1 MAGEKRGSKVATSQ
15 NATAEYI
22 LADDV
27 IARGI
32 INGTTLRIVEVL
44 INELGESVS
53 TDNTLRTVVR
63 KESQDGESRYNQYI
77 LAYKNES
84 TPVIISVGAIA
95 RQLDNC
101 EAITPNEITARLAEG
116 AINALSGK
124 PLKVRKT
131 SGMYTYKESAPAV
144 RSYSLSFELVEGA
157 EVKPLQITDSE
168 KVGEFIER
176 IQSAREFA
184 ERNR

>member
-1 MAGEKRGSKVATSQ
+1 MAGGKRGSKVATSQ
-15 NATAEYI
+15 NATAEWI

-32 INGTTLRIVEVL
+32 LNGTTLRIVEVA
-44 INELGESVS
+44 IDELGENIA

-63 KESQDGESRYNQYI
+63 KESESGDTRYNQYI
-77 LAYKNES
+77 LALKNGD

-95 RQLDNC
+95 RQLDNR
-101 EAITPNEITARLAEG
+101 EAVMPNEITARLAEG

-124 PLKVRKT
+124 LLKVRKT
-131 SGMYTYKESAPAV
+131 SGMYTYKEGTPAV
-144 RSYSLSFELVEGA
+144 RSYSLGFELVEGA
-157 EVKPLQITDSE
+157 EVTPLQITDAE

>member
-1 MAGEKRGSKVATSQ
+1 MSGTKRGSKVATSK
-15 NATAEYI
+15 NATTEWI

-32 INGTTLRIVEVL
+32 LNGTTLRIVEVA
-44 INELGESVS
+44 IDELGENIA

-77 LAYKNES
+77 LAYKNGD

-95 RQLDNC
+95 RQLDNRD
-101 EAITPNEITARLAEG
+101 AVTPNEITARLAEG
-116 AINALSGK
+116 AINAFSGK
-124 PLKVRKT
+124 LLKVRKV
-131 SGMYTYKESAPAV
+131 SGMYTYKEGHPAV
-144 RSYSLSFELVEGA
+144 RSYSLSFELVDGA
-157 EVKPLQITDSE
+157 EVKPMQITDE
-168 KVGEFIER
+168 KLVEEFIER

>member
-1 MAGEKRGSKVATSQ
+1 MGTPKRGSKVATSK

-32 INGTTLRIVEVL
+32 LNGTTLRIVEVL
-44 INELGESVS
+44 IDELGENIAI
-53 TDNTLRTVVR
+53 DNTLRTVVR
-63 KESQDGESRYNQYI
+63 KESQDGESKYNQYI

-95 RQLDNC
+95 RQLDNR
-101 EAITPNEITARLAEG
+101 EAVMPNEITARLAEG
-116 AINALSGK
+116 AINAFSGK
-124 PLKVRKT
+124 LLKVRKV
-131 SGMYTYKESAPAV
+131 SGMYTYKEGTPAV
-144 RSYSLSFELVEGA
+144 RSYSLSFELIEGT
-157 EVKPLQITDSE
+157 EVKPLQITDRE
-168 KVGEFIER
+168 KVSEFIER

>member
-1 MAGEKRGSKVATSQ
+1 MAGDKRGSKVATSK
-15 NATAEYI
+15 NATDWVLAE
-22 LADDV
+22 DV
-27 IARGI
+27 LARGI
-32 INGTTLRIVEVL
+32 LNGTTLRIVEVA
-44 INELGESVS
+44 IDELGENVA
-53 TDNTLRTVVR
+53 TDNILRTVVR
-63 KESQDGESRYNQYI
+63 KESESGDNRYNQYI
-77 LAYKNES
+77 LSYKNES

-95 RQLDNC
+95 RQLDNS
-101 EAITPNEITARLAEG
+101 EAIIPNEITARLAEG

-124 PLKVRKT
+124 LLKVRKT
-131 SGMYTYKESAPAV
+131 SGFYTYKEGQPAV

>member
-1 MAGEKRGSKVATSQ
+1 MAGGKRGSKVATSQ
-15 NATAEYI
+15 NATAEWI

-32 INGTTLRIVEVL
+32 LNGTTLRIVEVA
-44 INELGESVS
+44 IDELGENVA

-95 RQLDNC
+95 RQLDNR
-101 EAITPNEITARLAEG
+101 EAVAPNEITARLAEG

-124 PLKVRKT
+124 LLKVRKT
-131 SGMYTYKESAPAV
+131 SGMYTYKEGQPAV

-157 EVKPLQITDSE
+157 EVTPLQITDAE
-168 KVGEFIER
+168 KVSEFIER